1 MICYDVNMKSY
12 ILFGILITLLQ
23 EGKKPYNYLAEKY
36 EVSKRTIQ
44 RYCLAL
50 EMAGIPT
57 FCTCGRSGGIEIL
70 GSFNLKNMFFSKQ
83 ELQRL
88 STHLHASPLSKLDH
102 IDRQIEEKLNFQF
115 DSKLPTPEPT
125 FIVDH
130 SSWDEELKLNPI
142 IGLLNSELEQ
152 KKCFEITYINSKGV
166 PSTRTISPYKFI
178 LKDSKWYLFAYCH
191 KRKTCRIFKLN
202 RITELHPSDKTYVE
216 NTLSDEEIVNL
227 LSSSFEQ
234 IEIKISL
241 DQSLIPD
248 AVEWINNAKIT
259 YNENGSAEII
269 GTATNSYELISKI
282 ISYSP
287 KLKLLSPKSLVN
299 KVKQT
304 AKNLTNLY
312 AC

>member
-1 MICYDVNMKSY
+1 MKSY

-23 EGKKPYNYLAEKY
+23 EGKRPYNYLAEKY

-57 FCTCGRSGGIEIL
+57 YCTCGRGGGIEIL
-70 GSFNLKNMFFSKQ
+70 GSFNLNNMFFSKQ
-83 ELQRL
+83 ELQRM
-88 STHLHASPLSKLDH
+88 STHLHASPLAKLDH
-102 IDRQIEEKLNFQF
+102 IDKQIEEKLNFQF

-130 SSWDEELKLNPI
+130 SSWDEEFKINPI
-142 IGLLNSELEQ
+142 IQLINDKLDQ
-152 KKCFEITYINSKGV
+152 KLCYEITYVNSKSAT
-166 PSTRTISPYKFI
+166 STRVISPYKFI

-191 KRKTCRIFKLN
+191 KRKSCRLFKVN
-202 RITELHPSDKTYVE
+202 RITNLQTSDKTYIE
-216 NTLSDEEIVNL
+216 NTLSEEEILKLINNT
-227 LSSSFEQ
+227 FEQ
-234 IEIKISL
+234 IEIKLKL
-241 DQSLIPD
+241 DQSLIAD
-248 AVEWINNAKIT
+248 TVEWINNANIV
-259 YNENGSAEII
+259 YNEDGSAEIT

-287 KLKLLSPKSLVN
+287 KLKLLSPKALIN
-299 KVKQT
+299 KVKKT
-304 AKNLTNLY
+304 AENLTSIY

>member
-1 MICYDVNMKSY
+1 MKSY

-23 EGKKPYNYLAEKY
+23 EGKRSYSYLAEKY

-57 FCTCGRSGGIEIL
+57 MCTCGRGGGIEIL

-102 IDRQIEEKLNFQF
+102 IDKQIEEKLNFQF

-130 SSWDEELKLNPI
+130 SAWDEEFKINPLI
-142 IGLLNSELEQ
+142 ELLNNQLSL
-152 KKCFEITYINSKGV
+152 KKCYEITYINSKGV
-166 PSTRTISPYKFI
+166 PSIRTISPYKFI

-191 KRKTCRIFKLN
+191 KRKNCRVFKIN
-202 RITELHPSDKTYVE
+202 RITDLAPSDKTFIE
-216 NTLSDEEIVNL
+216 NKLSDDEI
-227 LSSSFEQ
+227 LSHLNSTFEQ
-234 IEIKISL
+234 IQIKISTHP
-241 DQSLIPD
+241 SLIPD
-248 AVEWINNAKIT
+248 VTEWINNTTIT
-259 YNENGSAEII
+259 YNENGNAEIS

-282 ISYSP
+282 ISFAP
-287 KLKLLSPKSLVN
+287 KLKLLSPKTLIN
-299 KVKQT
+299 KIKQT
-304 AKNLTNLY
+304 AQTLTELY
-312 AC
+312 SN